1 MPCIGLLRCIYYHYC
16 PLCSALNFIKF
27 NPPVFSYHTLRT
39 AHRKTVST
47 SEQKVFQMV
56 CSNTK
61 GSVTADAL
69 EAQTTSLQASLFSSV
84 SPQTIANL
92 VFTAHKKLN
101 ENAPPP
107 PADAPPPAR
116 PTAITSYG
124 YAVLAAAVAK
134 LGPLDK
140 FRFYFGMIAGGDEA
154 TPELLEV
161 RNDRAIFFWGGGHR
175 GSIPQAS
182 PPPHPCPSTM
192 HPFTTTPLFFW
203 SAADVTKCT
212 H

>member
-1 MPCIGLLRCIYYHYC
+1 MGGAESKSNPAESNVYKIACA
-16 PLCSALNFIKF
+16 ALG
-27 NPPVFSYHTLRT
+27 TDLGET
-39 AHRKTVST
+39 M
-47 SEQKVFQMV
+47 KVFQMV

-92 VFTAHKKLN
+92 VFTAHQKLN

-154 TPELLEV
+154 TPELLE
-161 RNDRAIFFWGGGHR
+161 
-175 GSIPQAS
+175 
-182 PPPHPCPSTM
+182 
-192 HPFTTTPLFFW
+192 
-203 SAADVTKCT
+203 
-212 H
+212 